1 MRPRILRLTKG
12 AVPSA
17 LGPLETKV
25 MDVVWDSSDWVSV
38 ADVSASLDERG
49 EKPLAYTTV
58 KTILSN
64 LAEKKHLRKKAAGK
78 ANVFRAVKDRETFQ
92 REMITQMVRPLL
104 RMQRNPFLT
113 HLVDE
118 LIDDDK
124 GLAEFER
131 LLAERRSKRR

>member
-131 LLAERRSKRR
+131 LLAERRGKRR

>member
-78 ANVFRAVKDRETFQ
+78 ANVFRAVKNRETFQ

-131 LLAERRSKRR
+131 LLAERRGKRR